1 MTAVPWG
8 SQLTAATLSR
18 NQAAQ
23 ATAAVTQVQVR
34 LDATERVVASAQL
47 EVSRADDDAQ
57 RVHAE
62 LDRNRRSTI
71 IKEFS

>member
-1 MTAVPWG
+1 MGESPDRCYPING
-8 SQLTAATLSR
+8 MKP
-18 NQAAQ
+18 Q
-23 ATAAVTQVQVR
+23 ATAAVTQAHVR

>member
-1 MTAVPWG
+1 M
-8 SQLTAATLSR
+8 
-18 NQAAQ
+18 
-23 ATAAVTQVQVR
+23 
-34 LDATERVVASAQL
+34 DATERVVASAQL

>member
-1 MTAVPWG
+1 
-8 SQLTAATLSR
+8 
-18 NQAAQ
+18 
-23 ATAAVTQVQVR
+23 

-62 LDRNRRSTI
+62 LDRHRRSTI